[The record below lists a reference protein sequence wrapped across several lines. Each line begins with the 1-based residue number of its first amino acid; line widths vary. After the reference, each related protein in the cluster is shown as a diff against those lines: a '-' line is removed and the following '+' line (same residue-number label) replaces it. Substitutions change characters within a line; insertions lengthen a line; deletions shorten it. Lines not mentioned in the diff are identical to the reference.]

1 MLGDL
6 PGRPAGALAEL
17 QDPLVPIGQPA
28 EGLDDHRRVDLA
40 QDELVDVAAVDVDE
54 RQGDVVDR
62 RQP

>member
-1 MLGDL
+1 MPVG
-6 PGRPAGALAEL
+6 E
-17 QDPLVPIGQPA
+17 PA

-54 RQGDVVDR
+54 RQGYVVDR